1 MLIIKNQIESSL
13 LWMMNGSAWLA
24 DGGLHTF
31 EGRRRI
37 FPGELKGVK
46 ISLNRLLQKVNYDMR
61 ERERYELMGFKLI
74 VI

>member
-1 MLIIKNQIESSL
+1 
-13 LWMMNGSAWLA
+13 MMNGSAWLA

-74 VI
+74 GGRIARQVNGRWADV